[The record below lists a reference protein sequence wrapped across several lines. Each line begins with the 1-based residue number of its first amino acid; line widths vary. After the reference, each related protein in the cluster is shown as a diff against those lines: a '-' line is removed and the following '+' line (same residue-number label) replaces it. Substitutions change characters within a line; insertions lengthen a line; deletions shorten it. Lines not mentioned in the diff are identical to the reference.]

1 MLEVDPFSAI
11 EYFSAVFLTSPDHI
25 TVSRYNDGTYLMV
38 NEAFLRSSGY
48 SSEEVIGKTS
58 VELGLWVEEEGRH
71 QFLESLRT
79 QRKAI
84 LEPVKFRAKNQEIR
98 FFQLAAAVARVGG
111 EDCIVAISRDITE
124 EQHLKEGLEKSKFL
138 FERAEELANIGSWE
152 LDYQTGRVTASA
164 GAARVYGIEPSQF
177 SVKAVEQLPLPEFR
191 PLLDKARNELIA
203 HGTPY
208 DVEFQIQR
216 ASDGQRRVIHSQAQY
231 DHVNQR
237 LYGVIRDITE
247 EKAALSRVLDFQ
259 KELEKQVAERTE
271 ALLQSQKELNFAEKL
286 ASLGQLSASLA
297 HEVNTPLSAI
307 ISATGILTHFFHNQL
322 LTTLEFYAGLTPA
335 QQSQYRRLWQG
346 GLSEEAPA
354 DSRLVRRRKLKE
366 SWPIQ
371 TAPSSEVL
379 EALLDFDLDTVP
391 SDTLSDSVL
400 DLPLVTSVGES
411 LSAARMA
418 SIMDTAA
425 QKAVA
430 VVTALRQYLGG
441 ATQPAHRFSPEQDLD
456 TALTLLQNQLKQGV
470 TVERRYGGVTVH
482 GSPSELGQ
490 VWLNLLSNAV
500 QAMNCCGRLEIETSH
515 EDNWAVIRVIDSGPG
530 IPPELKDKIF
540 EPFFTTK
547 KTGDGL
553 GLGLDICR
561 KIVERHHGMIS
572 VESCPGHTCFSVRL
586 PSSA

>member
-1 MLEVDPFSAI
+1 MPEVGPFSAI
-11 EYFSAVFLTSPDHI
+11 EYFSAVFLASPDHI
-25 TVSRYNDGTYLMV
+25 TVSRYQDGTYLMV

-48 SSEEVIGKTS
+48 TSEEVIGKTS
-58 VELGLWVEEEGRH
+58 VELGLWVEEGGRR
-71 QFLESLRT
+71 QFVESLRT
-79 QRKAI
+79 QGKAI
-84 LEPVKFRAKNQEIR
+84 LHPVRFRVKNQEIR
-98 FFQLAAAVARVGG
+98 LFQLAAAVTRVAG
-111 EDCIVAISRDITE
+111 EECIVAISRDITE

-138 FERAEELANIGSWE
+138 LERAEELANIGSWE
-152 LDYQTGRVTASA
+152 FDYQTGKVTASA

-177 SVKAVEQLPLPEFR
+177 SVKALEQVPLPEFR
-191 PLLDKARNELIA
+191 PLLDKARDELIA

-208 DVEFQIQR
+208 DLEFQIER
-216 ASDGQRRVIHSQAQY
+216 PSDGQRRIIHSQAQY

-237 LYGVIRDITE
+237 LYGVIRDITDE
-247 EKAALSRVLDFQ
+247 NAALSRALDFQ
-259 KELEKQVAERTE
+259 KELEEQVAERTK
-271 ALLQSQKELNFAEKL
+271 ALQESQKELNFVEKL

-307 ISATGILTHFFHNQL
+307 VSATGILTRFFQHQW
-322 LTTLEFYAGLTPA
+322 LTTQEFYASLTPT
-335 QQSQYRRLWQG
+335 QQDQYRRLWQG
-346 GLSEEAPA
+346 GLSQEPSTN
-354 DSRLVRRRKLKE
+354 SRLARRRKLKE
-366 SWPIQ
+366 AWFSQPS
-371 TAPSSEVL
+371 PSSEVL

-391 SDTLSDSVL
+391 SDALLGSAL

-418 SIMDTAA
+418 AIMETAA

-482 GSPSELGQ
+482 GSPSDLGQ

-500 QAMNCCGRLEIETSH
+500 QAMNCHGRLEIETIH
-515 EDNWAVIRVIDSGPG
+515 EGSWAVIRVIDSGPG
-530 IPPELKDKIF
+530 IPAELRDKIF

-561 KIVERHHGMIS
+561 KIVERHHGTMS
-572 VESCPGHTCFSVRL
+572 VESCPGRTCFSVRL